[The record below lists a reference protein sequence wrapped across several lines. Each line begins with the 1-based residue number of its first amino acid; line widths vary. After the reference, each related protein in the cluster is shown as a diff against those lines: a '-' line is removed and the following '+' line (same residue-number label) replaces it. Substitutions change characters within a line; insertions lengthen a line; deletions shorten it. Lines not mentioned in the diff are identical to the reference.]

1 MYRNMHALLMHAK
14 GQEVTAMSY
23 IKLTSYIIWMK
34 VSIRTYLQA
43 YPVYLIAT
51 YIASNSYVHVIAS

>member
-43 YPVYLIAT
+43 YRVYLVATCIASNIAT
-51 YIASNSYVHVIAS
+51 YIL